1 MKYKLFLISLLTV
14 ASLCGV
20 GKVCATSESES
31 DSDSDSKFRPG
42 RPAHFT
48 WFECGPSTGPSDPS
62 GPIHTVEVTVQT
74 NKDGDQ
80 IITGGTID
88 GEDATDEL
96 KGKSLDEVPQQV
108 VPGWNWTLDK
118 K

>member
-1 MKYKLFLISLLTV
+1 MKYKVFFISLLTV
-14 ASLCGV
+14 ASLCRV
-20 GKVCATSESES
+20 DKACATSDSEG
-31 DSDSDSKFRPG
+31 FRAG

-80 IITGGTID
+80 IITGGTKD

-96 KGKSLDEVPQQV
+96 KGRKLDEVPQQV
-108 VPGWNWTLDK
+108 VPGWNWTLDEK
-118 K
+118 